1 MSQNKTQPSKVDVKT
16 FLLSVRPEEKQ
27 QDCFTPYSLMKNST
41 EKKGIL
47 WGESIVGFGSYRY
60 KYKSGREGNW
70 FLIGFSPRKN
80 NLTLYLSFDL
90 EQIDFTYE
98 KLGKHK
104 RGKGCLYIKSLKDI
118 EIKELEVLIKKAISL
133 TKAD

>member
-27 QDCFTPYSLMKNST
+27 QDCFTLYSLMKNST
-41 EKKGIL
+41 GKKGIL

-80 NLTLYLSFDL
+80 NLTLYLSCDL

>member
-1 MSQNKTQPSKVDVKT
+1 
-16 FLLSVRPEEKQ
+16 
-27 QDCFTPYSLMKNST
+27 
-41 EKKGIL
+41 
-47 WGESIVGFGSYRY
+47 
-60 KYKSGREGNW
+60 
-70 FLIGFSPRKN
+70 
-80 NLTLYLSFDL
+80 L